1 MEDMT
6 LLSMMEVSFISD
18 TALFSLTG
26 RFIPLLRFAVFGG
39 VGNPAPHK
47 YLNMITT

>member
-1 MEDMT
+1 M
-6 LLSMMEVSFISD
+6 LLSMMEYSFLSD
-18 TALFSLTG
+18 TAVFLLTG

-39 VGNPAPHK
+39 VGNPGPHK